1 MAAGEV
7 SSASQLTGRINMK
20 TRLGRWALGMGA
32 AAAMSAALVA
42 PIASSASAATTQPS
56 QAVTIGPLGFPPTG
70 TFFYSQA
77 QADCLQWATPWNQLV
92 RAGLETSVAHCTTLY
107 SLPTSPTGG
116 WVSYLTIGFFLSG
129 ASSFNTVTPPY

>member
-1 MAAGEV
+1 M
-7 SSASQLTGRINMK
+7 N

-32 AAAMSAALVA
+32 AAAMSTALMV

-56 QAVTIGPLGFPPTG
+56 QQVIIGPIGFPPTG
-70 TFFYSQA
+70 SHFYTQA
-77 QADCLQWATPWNQLV
+77 LADCLTVATPWNQLV
-92 RAGLETSVAHCTTLY
+92 QAGRETSVAHCTTEY
-107 SLPTSPTGG
+107 ALPTSPAGP